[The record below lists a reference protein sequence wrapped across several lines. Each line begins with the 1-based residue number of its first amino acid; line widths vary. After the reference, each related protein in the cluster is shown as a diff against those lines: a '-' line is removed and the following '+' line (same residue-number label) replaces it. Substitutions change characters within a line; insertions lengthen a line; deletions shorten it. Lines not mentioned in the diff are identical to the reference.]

1 MKALIMHEKIDL
13 DEIFYNLP
21 DDERWAYV
29 ELFKRLN
36 NVIKGLSD
44 QEHEE
49 YEKLSLT
56 IVE

>member
-44 QEHEE
+44 QEYEE
-49 YEKLSLT
+49 YAKLSLT
-56 IVE
+56 IVD